1 MTTNTRKSHPFKR
14 GDKVVRLAEHYN
26 ADWTLGNTV
35 CTVLSTAFYYYSGEP
50 SVFLYED
57 GGTRSYDA
65 DRFRAAIAGQDYP
78 ALPPVSAGV
87 AHYAG
92 HLPDGS
98 SVQKHSAGPLYPCVI
113 AMRDGILGGKY
124 DYGVISP
131 RNQEPL
137 WLSTHEAAMLV
148 AETIKKDLT

>member
-1 MTTNTRKSHPFKR
+1 MRNPFKV
-14 GDKVVRLAEHYN
+14 GDKVVRLPEWRRTALWVCDGEVHTVEE
-26 ADWTLGNTV
+26 AD
-35 CTVLSTAFYYYSGEP
+35 YYR
-50 SVFLYED
+50 D
-57 GGTRSYDA
+57 GSPRIRLQGVDSAWDA
-65 DRFRAAIAGQDYP
+65 ARFRAAIAGRDYP
-78 ALPPVSAGV
+78 VCIQPEANS
-87 AHYAG
+87 G
-92 HLPDGS
+92 HLSDGS

-137 WLSTHEAAMLV
+137 WLSTHETAVSV